1 MAHKEQ
7 REFFEELNLRF
18 SKFFLSANRVFEVGS
33 QNINGTVRDFFPN
46 AREYLGI
53 DLGMA
58 PDVDWVIPGELAE
71 LSDGWADIV
80 ISTEC
85 FEHCDNWHIVFLNM
99 ARILASGGLFVFT
112 SAGTG
117 RAAHGTIDS
126 DEYSSPFT
134 TSYYK
139 NLDVDRV
146 AEKIKLGCFFDSHGF
161 EVNSK
166 SGDLYFWGIRSGL
179 AFDEIESHWSSPLDR
194 LARAQG
200 QLAQA
205 ASRHIAMSLQC
216 AQAREEADQARLEVD
231 QARLEVDQARL
242 EADQARLEA
251 DQARLEADQARL
263 EADQAREEE
272 NQARAEINRATTEIE
287 HLKHDL
293 NQAIEKAEAAESYAR
308 SIVESRSWKLVQSL
322 SHAKNVLL
330 RPLH

>member
-18 SKFFLSANRVFEVGS
+18 SRLFSSANRVFEVGS

-85 FEHCDNWHIVFLNM
+85 FEHCDNWHLVFLNM

-139 NLDVDRV
+139 NLDVDQV
-146 AEKIKLGCFFDSHGF
+146 AEKIKLGCYFDSHGF

-205 ASRHIAMSLQC
+205 ASRHIAMTLQC
-216 AQAREEADQARLEVD
+216 AQAREEADQARS
-231 QARLEVDQARL
+231 
-242 EADQARLEA
+242 
-251 DQARLEADQARL
+251 
-263 EADQAREEE
+263 EADQAREEADQARE
-272 NQARAEINRATTEIE
+272 EADQARAEA
-287 HLKHDL
+287 D
-293 NQAIEKAEAAESYAR
+293 QARAEADQARAEADQAR
-308 SIVESRSWKLVQSL
+308 AEADQARTEADNMSLNFRKIKESRTWRLTGIIRT
-322 SHAKNVLL
+322 VLDKIKRL
-330 RPLH
+330 I

>member
-1 MAHKEQ
+1 
-7 REFFEELNLRF
+7 
-18 SKFFLSANRVFEVGS
+18 
-33 QNINGTVRDFFPN
+33 
-46 AREYLGI
+46 
-53 DLGMA
+53 MA

-85 FEHCDNWHIVFLNM
+85 FEHCDNWHLVFLNM
-99 ARILASGGLFVFT
+99 ARILVSGGLFVFT

-139 NLDVDRV
+139 NLDVDQV

-216 AQAREEADQARLEVD
+216 AQAREEADQARLE
-231 QARLEVDQARL
+231 
-242 EADQARLEA
+242 ADQAREEA
-251 DQARLEADQARL
+251 DKAREEADQARL

-272 NQARAEINRATTEIE
+272 NKALAEINRATTEIE

-308 SIVESRSWKLVQSL
+308 SIVESRSWKLVRSL
-322 SHAKNVLL
+322 SHAKSVLL

>member
-18 SKFFLSANRVFEVGS
+18 SRFFLSANRVFEVGS

-85 FEHCDNWHIVFLNM
+85 FEHCDNWHLVFLNM

-139 NLDVDRV
+139 NLDVDQV

-216 AQAREEADQARLEVD
+216 AYSQPGQA
-231 QARLEVDQARL
+231 
-242 EADQARLEA
+242 
-251 DQARLEADQARL
+251 
-263 EADQAREEE
+263 
-272 NQARAEINRATTEIE
+272 
-287 HLKHDL
+287 
-293 NQAIEKAEAAESYAR
+293 
-308 SIVESRSWKLVQSL
+308 
-322 SHAKNVLL
+322 VLGL
-330 RPLH
+330 